1 MARRIRHALLYVQF
15 VYATNIIMGFICVR
29 KCSSNKLGSALV
41 DNTELVPPL
50 YEDPDQ
56 VVMGDVCA
64 NTTSNIAYGQVKPG
78 KESSSV
84 TLV

>member
-1 MARRIRHALLYVQF
+1 MCGLFNAINF
-15 VYATNIIMGFICVR
+15 IMGFICGR
-29 KCSSNKLGSALV
+29 KCSRNKLGSAMV

-64 NTTSNIAYGQVKPG
+64 NTTSNVAYGQVKPG
-78 KESSSV
+78 KESFSI